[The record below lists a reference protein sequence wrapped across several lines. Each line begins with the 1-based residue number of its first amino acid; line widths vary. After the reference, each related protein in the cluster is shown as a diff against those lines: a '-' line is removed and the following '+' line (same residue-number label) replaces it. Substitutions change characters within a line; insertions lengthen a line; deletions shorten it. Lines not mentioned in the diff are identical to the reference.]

1 MLNYILNLPSFLLRK
16 YKSKKISFSLTS
28 IDLLISYIF
37 RNKRKGIFIDIGC
50 NHPVYNN
57 NTYLLYKKGWRGIN
71 IDLDE
76 KSINLFNTF
85 RKSDL
90 NIKQAISSKAEE
102 VDLYFYHNK
111 SPINTINKDLVNF
124 HKTKPKQI
132 KKIET
137 KTLNS
142 IIMKTPFANEKIDFM
157 NIDVEGHELNVLKG
171 FDLKKYSPTIIV
183 IEYLDLNVKKLEI
196 TNFNLQNIINSEIYK
211 YMINNNYTLVNWIHS
226 DLVFVNNN
234 YRD

>member
-16 YKSKKISFSLTS
+16 YKSRKISFSLTS

-132 KKIET
+132 KKINT

-196 TNFNLQNIINSEIYK
+196 TNFNLQNIINSKIYK

>member
-1 MLNYILNLPSFLLRK
+1 MLNYLLNLPSFLLRK

-132 KKIET
+132 KKINT

-196 TNFNLQNIINSEIYK
+196 TNFNLQNIINSEVYK

>member
-132 KKIET
+132 KKINT

-196 TNFNLQNIINSEIYK
+196 TNFNLQNIINSKIYK

>member
-1 MLNYILNLPSFLLRK
+1 MLNYLLNLPSFSLRK
-16 YKSKKISFSLTS
+16 YKSKKISFSQTS

-37 RNKRKGIFIDIGC
+37 RNKKKGFFIDIGC
-50 NHPVYNN
+50 NHPIYNN

-76 KSINLFNTF
+76 KSINLFNVF
-85 RKSDL
+85 RKFDL
-90 NIKQAISSKAEE
+90 NIKEAISSKAKE

-111 SPINTINKDLVNF
+111 SPLNTLNKNLVNF
-124 HKTKPKQI
+124 HKAQPKKI
-132 KKIET
+132 KKIIT

-142 IIMKTPFANEKIDFM
+142 IIIKSPYANEKIDFM
-157 NIDVEGHELNVLKG
+157 SIDVEGHELDVLKG
-171 FDLKKYSPTIIV
+171 FDLKKYAPSIIV

-196 TNFNLQNIINSEIYK
+196 TNFNLQNVMNSEIYK
-211 YMINNNYTLVNWIHS
+211 YMINNNYTLVNCIHS